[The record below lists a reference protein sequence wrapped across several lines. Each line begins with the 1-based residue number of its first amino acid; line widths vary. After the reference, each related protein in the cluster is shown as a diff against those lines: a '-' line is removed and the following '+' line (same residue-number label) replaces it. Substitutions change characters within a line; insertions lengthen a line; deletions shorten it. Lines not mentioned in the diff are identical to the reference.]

1 MQSFQS
7 RSEIKTHLLGR
18 LESLLDDLAV
28 AELTKSKLY
37 TFDKQQED
45 AFEAISKNW

>member
-1 MQSFQS
+1 M
-7 RSEIKTHLLGR
+7 GGVAAC
-18 LESLLDDLAV
+18 SLIINHYLAV

-45 AFEAISKNW
+45 AFDAMSKIW